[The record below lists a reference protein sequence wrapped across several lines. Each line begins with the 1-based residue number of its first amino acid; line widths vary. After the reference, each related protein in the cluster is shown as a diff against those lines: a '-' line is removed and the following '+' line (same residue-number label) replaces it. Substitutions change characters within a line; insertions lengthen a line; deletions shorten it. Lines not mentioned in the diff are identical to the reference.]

1 MARRS
6 GGADEGP
13 PADEWDPRRNLDD
26 TSPDLDPS
34 DILELDGDAVTPPRG
49 LETLPGYDLG
59 VRAGRMAFFA
69 RWGDM
74 IAEVDRLGHRR
85 GAADVLHELR
95 DALTKQGNSQAFVDE
110 FVRRIAKNAGVKL
123 A

>member
-1 MARRS
+1 VARPS
-6 GGADEGP
+6 GGDDDE
-13 PADEWDPRRNLDD
+13 PADEWAPRRNLDD
-26 TSPDLDPS
+26 TSPELHRS
-34 DILELDGDAVTPPRG
+34 DILELDGDATTPPRG

-95 DALTKQGNSQAFVDE
+95 DALTKQGFNPEFVDE

-123 A
+123 V